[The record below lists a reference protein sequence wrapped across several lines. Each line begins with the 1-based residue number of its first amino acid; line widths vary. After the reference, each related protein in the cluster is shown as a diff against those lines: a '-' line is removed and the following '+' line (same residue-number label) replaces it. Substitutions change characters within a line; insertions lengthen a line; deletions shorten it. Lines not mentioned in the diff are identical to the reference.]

1 MTILQEIKTN
11 KKDMYFGIN
20 AADQVQKFSIY
31 KSSKPNSRYML
42 RFRVIDYAPNGKF
55 HNEWS
60 GPLCSGFNKK
70 SLIGLAEEVI
80 SRSTTIKQHKPFKKI
95 LLEIKEERNAL

>member
-1 MTILQEIKTN
+1 MAILQEIKTN

-31 KSSKPNSRYML
+31 KSNAKNSRYML
-42 RFRVIDYAPNGKF
+42 RFRVIDYAPSGKF

-60 GPLCSGFNKK
+60 GPLCTGTNKN
-70 SLIGLAEEVI
+70 SLLSIADEVI
-80 SRSTTIKQHKPFKKI
+80 ARSTTIKQHKLLKKI
-95 LLEIKEERNAL
+95 LLVIKEERKAA